1 MREWA
6 VFLQSLEYF
15 AGTIFLTTNRIECID
30 RAFESRIHVSLTYP
44 ELTHEWRRKVW
55 KNFIQSL
62 QIDTSAMTD
71 GEIGRLTEMELNG
84 RQIKNVVKMASL
96 LASDDGGKLKP
107 EDLETILRIGRSN
120 KFAGDGSEK
129 GKHGAS
135 FT

>member
-1 MREWA
+1 MS

-71 GEIGRLTEMELNG
+71 GEIGRLAEMELNR
-84 RQIKNVVKMASL
+84 RQIKNVVKMVSL

-107 EDLETILRIGRSN
+107 EDLETILRIARSN